1 MSDKRPSVTRVVKY
15 IRKGVGISYTNVE
28 YADSTSNSV
37 APTSGWKTTAPAWQ
51 NGHYIWQ
58 RVHIVYTDGTDGYSN
73 PVCLS
78 GGKGIS
84 KIEEYYLATSS
95 ASGVTT
101 STSGWTKAIQSVTA
115 EKKYLWNYEVVT
127 YTDGTNTVT
136 TPVIIGTYGDK
147 GVGISSITEHYLA
160 TSASSGVTRST
171 TGWTTSIQTVTNT
184 KKYLW
189 NYETVTYTD
198 GSTADTDPVIIGV
211 YGDTGV
217 GISSVTEYYLAT
229 ASSSGVTTSTS
240 GWTTSIQTVT
250 ATKKYLW
257 NYEVITYSNG
267 TTSTTTPVI
276 IGTYGDKGVGISSIT
291 EHYLATSASSGVTR
305 STTGWTTSIQTV
317 TNTKKYLWNYE
328 TVTYTDGSTANTD
341 PVIIGVY
348 GDKGEPGDPGNTGR
362 GIASVTAYF
371 LATSAASGVTTST
384 SGWTTGLQA
393 MTETKCY
400 LWNYEKITYTDGA
413 TANTTPQIIGT
424 YGKPG
429 SQGNRGPALRGP
441 QAWSDCT
448 ESGTV
453 NYQFYAGKEGEPYLD
468 IVLYNGNYYICTQS
482 HVNKSILPT
491 NTSYWTLSDKVA
503 MIAANVLF
511 ANHGFFGDA
520 IVSGSWLISANGKID
535 STTYT
540 KGQTFQSELAYNLFN
555 ANSPL
560 GADIVKHSSTGT
572 TSISST
578 AATAN
583 RDTVYLEA
591 GRVYNLTCTGYTGN
605 ANNPLYVR
613 LQKTDG
619 SITHTPVNLNSTSS
633 VTRSGYVHITVSGN
647 YYIQLYH
654 ATGAGG
660 FVTSSKLVE
669 KCFAPFYAVNLLSGK
684 VYQTDAYVRGGLRSP
699 FTYLGQGGT
708 FSDDFSDNVAV
719 YSGSQSTY
727 ALPWTTD
734 QSGRK
739 VVITNYY
746 WNGSY
751 STSSGYAQL
760 NAPSGKYFYE
770 DGVQKSTIKL
780 SREAVELLGYGDT
793 NSFYGWIVLKRIDL
807 GTVSRYGHHM
817 KMLAVGRVTGTA
829 SGATISYHSFDGT
842 TLTVSRGGTGV
853 YTVSWNNNSW
863 FADANSVFAMVCGYG
878 VIVENNDNPLYASV
892 KTQTKTSITVQTADD
907 DSRNDGSFSFFLM
920 NFDDWIYLH

>member
-1 MSDKRPSVTRVVKY
+1 MSDRPSVTRVVKY

-171 TGWTTSIQTVTNT
+171 SGWTTSIQTVTNT

-211 YGDTGV
+211 YGD
-217 GISSVTEYYLAT
+217 
-229 ASSSGVTTSTS
+229 
-240 GWTTSIQTVT
+240 
-250 ATKKYLW
+250 
-257 NYEVITYSNG
+257 
-267 TTSTTTPVI
+267 
-276 IGTYGDKGVGISSIT
+276 
-291 EHYLATSASSGVTR
+291 
-305 STTGWTTSIQTV
+305 
-317 TNTKKYLWNYE
+317 
-328 TVTYTDGSTANTD
+328 
-341 PVIIGVY
+341 
-348 GDKGEPGDPGNTGR
+348 PGNTGR
-362 GIASVTAYF
+362 GISSVTAYF

-429 SQGNRGPALRGP
+429 SQGSRGPALRGP

-453 NYQFYAGKEGEPYLD
+453 NYQFYAGKAGEPYLD
-468 IVLYNGNYYICTQS
+468 IVLYNGNFYICTQS

-535 STTYT
+535 STTHT

-591 GRVYNLTCTGYTGN
+591 GRVYYLTCTGYTGN
-605 ANNPLYVR
+605 ASYPLYVR

-654 ATGAGG
+654 TTGAGG

-708 FSDDFSDNVAV
+708 FTDDFSDNVAV

-853 YTVSWNNNSW
+853 YTVSWNNSSW

-878 VIVENNDNPLYASV
+878 VIVENNDNPLFASV

>member
-198 GSTADTDPVIIGV
+198 GSTANTDPVIIGV
-211 YGDTGV
+211 YGDTGR
-217 GISSVTEYYLAT
+217 GIS
-229 ASSSGVTTSTS
+229 
-240 GWTTSIQTVT
+240 
-250 ATKKYLW
+250 
-257 NYEVITYSNG
+257 
-267 TTSTTTPVI
+267 
-276 IGTYGDKGVGISSIT
+276 
-291 EHYLATSASSGVTR
+291 
-305 STTGWTTSIQTV
+305 
-317 TNTKKYLWNYE
+317 
-328 TVTYTDGSTANTD
+328 
-341 PVIIGVY
+341 
-348 GDKGEPGDPGNTGR
+348 
-362 GIASVTAYF
+362 SVTAYF

-591 GRVYNLTCTGYTGN
+591 GRVYHLTCTGYTGN
-605 ANNPLYVR
+605 ASYPLYVR

-654 ATGAGG
+654 STGAGG

-708 FSDDFSDNVAV
+708 FTDDFSDNVAV

-853 YTVSWNNNSW
+853 YTVSWNNSSW

-878 VIVENNDNPLYASV
+878 VIVENNDNPLFASV

>member
-1 MSDKRPSVTRVVKY
+1 MSDRPSVTRVVKY

-171 TGWTTSIQTVTNT
+171 TGWTTSIQTVTNA

-211 YGDTGV
+211 YGD
-217 GISSVTEYYLAT
+217 
-229 ASSSGVTTSTS
+229 
-240 GWTTSIQTVT
+240 
-250 ATKKYLW
+250 
-257 NYEVITYSNG
+257 
-267 TTSTTTPVI
+267 
-276 IGTYGDKGVGISSIT
+276 
-291 EHYLATSASSGVTR
+291 
-305 STTGWTTSIQTV
+305 
-317 TNTKKYLWNYE
+317 
-328 TVTYTDGSTANTD
+328 
-341 PVIIGVY
+341 
-348 GDKGEPGDPGNTGR
+348 PGNTGR
-362 GIASVTAYF
+362 GISSVTAYF

-591 GRVYNLTCTGYTGN
+591 GRVYYLTCTGYTGN
-605 ANNPLYVR
+605 ASYPLYVR

-619 SITHTPVNLNSTSS
+619 SITQTPVNLNSTSS

-654 ATGAGG
+654 TTGAGG

-770 DGVQKSTIKL
+770 DGVQKSNIKL

-907 DSRNDGSFSFFLM
+907 NSRNDGSFSFFLM

>member
-1 MSDKRPSVTRVVKY
+1 MSDRPSVTRVVKY
-15 IRKGVGISYTNVE
+15 IRKGVGISYTDVE

-37 APTSGWKTTAPAWQ
+37 APTSGWQTTAPAWQ
-51 NGHYIWQ
+51 NGHYIWT
-58 RVHIVYTDGTDGYSN
+58 RTHIVYSDNTDYYST
-73 PVCLS
+73 PVCIPS
-78 GGKGIS
+78 GKGIVSIVEQYYQSTSATELKGGQWVSTAPEWVSGKYIWTRS
-84 KIEEYYLATSS
+84 KI
-95 ASGVTT
+95 
-101 STSGWTKAIQSVTA
+101 
-115 EKKYLWNYEVVT
+115 T
-127 YTDGTNTVT
+127 YTDGTVQYTEAINPT
-136 TPVIIGTYGDK
+136 GQKGDT
-147 GVGISSITEHYLA
+147 GNGISSI
-160 TSASSGVTRST
+160 V
-171 TGWTTSIQTVTNT
+171 
-184 KKYLW
+184 
-189 NYETVTYTD
+189 
-198 GSTADTDPVIIGV
+198 
-211 YGDTGV
+211 
-217 GISSVTEYYLAT
+217 EYYLAY
-229 ASSSGVTTSTS
+229 SSDTGVTTSTS
-240 GWTTSIQTVT
+240 GWTTTRQNLSATNRYLWNYEEITYTDGTVVNSTPHVIGTYGKGIKSITDYYLATSANTGVTT
-250 ATKKYLW
+250 ATSGWATTAQSMTATNKYLW
-257 NYEVITYSNG
+257 NYEVITYDDN
-267 TTSTTTPVI
+267 TTKTVPPHI
-276 IGTYGDKGVGISSIT
+276 IG
-291 EHYLATSASSGVTR
+291 A
-305 STTGWTTSIQTV
+305 
-317 TNTKKYLWNYE
+317 
-328 TVTYTDGSTANTD
+328 
-341 PVIIGVY
+341 Y
-348 GDKGEPGDPGNTGR
+348 GDKGEQGDPGNTGR
-362 GIASVTAYF
+362 GISSVTAYF

-429 SQGNRGPALRGP
+429 SQGSRGPALRGP
-441 QAWSDCT
+441 QAWSDC
-448 ESGTV
+448 ESG
-453 NYQFYAGKEGEPYLD
+453 YQFYNGAEAEPYIDVVILD
-468 IVLYNGNYYICTQS
+468 GEYYICTKS
-482 HVNKSILPT
+482 HTKPASGGYSTNSAGKRILD
-491 NTSYWTLSDKVA
+491 NAYWTLSDKVA

-591 GRVYNLTCTGYTGN
+591 GRVYHLTCTGYTGN
-605 ANNPLYVR
+605 ASYPLYVR

-760 NAPSGKYFYE
+760 NAPNGKYFYE

-829 SGATISYHSFDGT
+829 SDASISYHSFDGT
-842 TLTVSRGGTGV
+842 TLSVVRNDRGI
-853 YTVSWNNNSW
+853 YTVSWTNTNW
-863 FADANSVFAMVCGYG
+863 YADADSVFAMVCGYG

-892 KTQTKTSITVQTADD
+892 KTQTKISITVQTADD
-907 DSRNDGSFSFFLM
+907 NSRNDGSFSFFLM
-920 NFDDWIYLH
+920 NFDDWIYL

>member
-1 MSDKRPSVTRVVKY
+1 MSDRPSVTRVVKY

-101 STSGWTKAIQSVTA
+101 STSGWTKTIQSVTA

-147 GVGISSITEHYLA
+147 GVGVSSITEHYLA

-171 TGWTTSIQTVTNT
+171 TGWTTSIQTVTNA

-211 YGDTGV
+211 YGDTGR
-217 GISSVTEYYLAT
+217 GISSVTAYY
-229 ASSSGVTTSTS
+229 
-240 GWTTSIQTVT
+240 
-250 ATKKYLW
+250 
-257 NYEVITYSNG
+257 
-267 TTSTTTPVI
+267 
-276 IGTYGDKGVGISSIT
+276 
-291 EHYLATSASSGVTR
+291 
-305 STTGWTTSIQTV
+305 
-317 TNTKKYLWNYE
+317 
-328 TVTYTDGSTANTD
+328 
-341 PVIIGVY
+341 
-348 GDKGEPGDPGNTGR
+348 
-362 GIASVTAYF
+362 

-393 MTETKCY
+393 MTETNCY
-400 LWNYEKITYTDGA
+400 LWNYEKITYTDGV

-429 SQGNRGPALRGP
+429 SQGSRGPALRGP

-468 IVLYNGNYYICTQS
+468 IVLYNGNFYICTQS
-482 HVNKSILPT
+482 HTDKSILPT

-520 IVSGSWLISANGKID
+520 IISGSWLISANGKID

-560 GADIVKHSSTGT
+560 GADITKHSSEGT
-572 TSISST
+572 TSINST

-591 GRVYNLTCTGYTGN
+591 GRVYYLTCTGYTGN
-605 ANNPLYVR
+605 ASYPLYVR

-654 ATGAGG
+654 ATATDG

-708 FSDDFSDNVAV
+708 FSNDFSDNVAV
-719 YSGSQSTY
+719 YSASESTY

-746 WNGSY
+746 WNGNY
-751 STSSGYAQL
+751 STATGYAKL
-760 NAPSGKYFYE
+760 TAPTGKYFYE

-807 GTVSRYGHHM
+807 GTVSRYGHGM
-817 KMLAVGRVTGTA
+817 KMLAVGRVTGTQ

-842 TLTVSRGGTGV
+842 TLSVSRDDKGV
-853 YTVSWNNNSW
+853 YTVSWDNNSW
-863 FADANSVFAMVCGYG
+863 FANENSVFVMVCGYG
-878 VIVENNDNPLYASV
+878 VVVENNGPLYASV